1 VSFCTHA
8 SLSHVELA
16 GEDDGCEELPLDLA
30 VVDTAFGAPKNEV
43 MEPLPFGFLGSVT
56 GNAEAFRLRL
66 MMSGRRTL
74 NNRED
79 SLIILFVEL

>member
-1 VSFCTHA
+1 
-8 SLSHVELA
+8 
-16 GEDDGCEELPLDLA
+16 
-30 VVDTAFGAPKNEV
+30 V